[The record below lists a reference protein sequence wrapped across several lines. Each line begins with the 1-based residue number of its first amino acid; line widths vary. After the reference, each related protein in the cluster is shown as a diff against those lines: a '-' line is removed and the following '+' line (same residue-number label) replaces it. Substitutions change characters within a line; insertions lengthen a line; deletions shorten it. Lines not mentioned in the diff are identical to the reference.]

1 MRTLFFLLLFIN
13 AAFAVYI
20 QLAPVSGGG
29 TLPPPE
35 LHPERIKPL
44 SASADCLEWGP
55 FIDADLE
62 RAQAAIVRQQLDSK
76 VNLEAAG
83 KVPVYWIH
91 IPPLKNKYYAEKKM
105 GELRRLGV
113 TTYSHVQESGK
124 WNNAIS
130 MEFFHNMEEAQ
141 NMMASLRGRGVR
153 SAVIGAR
160 NLDQM
165 KFIVRAPSE
174 DIAGKMTGLK
184 QEFPGSELKTIECEA
199 PGKKLDDARNEQ

>member
-20 QLAPVSGGG
+20 QLEPVSGGSAQ
-29 TLPPPE
+29 PPPE
-35 LHPERIKPL
+35 LHPEKIKSL
-44 SASADCLEWGP
+44 SASAGCLEWGP

-62 RAQAAIVRQQLDSK
+62 QVQAAIVRQQLDGK
-76 VNLEAAG
+76 VNLEAMG

-91 IPPLKNKYYAEKKM
+91 IPPLKNKYYAQKKM
-105 GELRRLGV
+105 GELRRLGI
-113 TTYSHVQESGK
+113 TTYSHVQENSK

-130 MEFFHNMEEAQ
+130 MGFFHNIEEAQ
-141 NMMASLRGRGVR
+141 NMMASLRSKGVR

-165 KFIVRAPSE
+165 KFVVQAPSE
-174 DIAGKMTGLK
+174 DIAGKMTELK
-184 QEFPGSELKTIECEA
+184 QEFPGSELKTITCDA
-199 PGKKLDDARNEQ
+199 PGKKLDGARNG

>member
-20 QLAPVSGGG
+20 QLAPVSVGG
-29 TLPPPE
+29 TPPPPE
-35 LHPERIKPL
+35 LHPEKIKSL

-55 FIDADLE
+55 FIDVDLE
-62 RAQAAIVRQQLDSK
+62 HAQAAIVRQQLDSK
-76 VNLEAAG
+76 VSLEAMG

-105 GELRRLGV
+105 GELRKLGI
-113 TTYSHVQESGK
+113 TTYSHVQENGK

-130 MEFFHNMEEAQ
+130 MGFFHDIEEAQ
-141 NMMASLRGRGVR
+141 NMMASLRSRGVR

-165 KFIVRAPSE
+165 KFVVRAPSE
-174 DIAGKMTGLK
+174 NITEKMTELK
-184 QEFPGSELKTIECEA
+184 QEFPGSELKTIKCEA
-199 PGKKLDDARNEQ
+199 PGKKLDGARNE